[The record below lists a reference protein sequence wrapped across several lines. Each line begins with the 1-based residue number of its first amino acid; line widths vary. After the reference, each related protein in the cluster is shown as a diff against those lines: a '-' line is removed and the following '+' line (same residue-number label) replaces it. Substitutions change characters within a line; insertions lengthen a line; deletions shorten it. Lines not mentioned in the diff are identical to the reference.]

1 MPLNNQAIG
10 ICYRKQKGRSSAST
24 VVAQRSDSTRPSPM
38 SSCSGSGSSGR
49 GSRKQAADRCIC
61 TAEQLKKSM
70 MFRCAFCCELAGVK
84 RIKTETDSE
93 WDPSSPGREDVLQ
106 SVKTPQSG
114 DSNATLKSSS
124 SGSVLATPSS
134 ASNTEKSDAGSSVL
148 TTPKFAGQTEPA
160 NVIDYSPSRATGLE
174 LEDRKQG
181 IFKRDKAGDD
191 DDRY

>member
-1 MPLNNQAIG
+1 MHL
-10 ICYRKQKGRSSAST
+10 YRGA
-24 VVAQRSDSTRPSPM
+24 AQEVDDVPVCFLLR
-38 SSCSGSGSSGR
+38 
-49 GSRKQAADRCIC
+49 
-61 TAEQLKKSM
+61 
-70 MFRCAFCCELAGVK
+70 LAGVK